1 MTLCFVLRS
10 ERASAQAR
18 AKAKKSASFSLFPF
32 FSSTN
37 LFSLTLL
44 SLSLSLSF
52 NEISTSKTKNKNKY
66 LVVWLIQIPRLYD
79 VYRNQGIISNF
90 ADLIDNI
97 FGPLFEATLDP
108 ASHPQLHLFLR
119 HVVGFDMVDDE
130 SKPER

>member
-1 MTLCFVLRS
+1 MFRPSKRAS
-10 ERASAQAR
+10 ERASA
-18 AKAKKSASFSLFPF
+18 SESEEVGLFFSFPF
-32 FSSTN
+32 
-37 LFSLTLL
+37 LFFHQSLLSHTSL